1 MNNNND
7 NSNIPSK
14 STPTSFR
21 EVRLSKYYVE
31 VLIDNSPDVLGT
43 PSESNNLLSLN
54 PPGNNVVNG
63 SVINASVVNGNVI
76 NGSVENGN
84 VVNTTETKSG
94 SAHRNFKQSPAAYAI
109 ALDKNSKSND
119 NAGYTLG
126 GQRRN
131 DYDEFLDFGFDEDM
145 MVAES
150 SNQGNARNET
160 SSKSNPFATRQKNNK
175 RAKRNSTSPNQRAS
189 NNENAKGIKTKRGGA
204 ISKIV
209 PSFDEEQVEAD
220 LKHEIARKQQKKFN
234 EKKKLVQATNKVS
247 NLREELDHISNEIEF
262 NNERLFEW
270 TYGFKDLNFHSMS
283 VRDKRRRKSKIIK
296 NLNNNIANLS
306 FEEDCL
312 KKCIK
317 RANKRKNKIQKK
329 VGEIESRIASDIHS
343 YNYNFK

>member
-1 MNNNND
+1 MSNNND

-14 STPTSFR
+14 PTTTSFR

-43 PSESNNLLSLN
+43 PSESINLLSLK

-84 VVNTTETKSG
+84 VVYTSDTKSG
-94 SAHRNFKQSPAAYAI
+94 AEHRNIKQSPVAYAV
-109 ALDKNSKSND
+109 AMDKNSNSND
-119 NAGYTLG
+119 NTGYTLG
-126 GQRRN
+126 GQRRD
-131 DYDEFLDFGFDEDM
+131 DYNEFSDFGFDEDM
-145 MVAES
+145 VAES
-150 SNQGNARNET
+150 PNQRNASNQTN
-160 SSKSNPFATRQKNNK
+160 SKSRPYDTRQKNNK
-175 RAKRNSTSPNQRAS
+175 RSKRNSASPNQHAS
-189 NNENAKGIKTKRGGA
+189 NNEHAKGNKTKRGGA
-204 ISKIV
+204 ISKTV
-209 PSFDEEQVEAD
+209 PSFDENQVAAD

-247 NLREELDHISNEIEF
+247 NLREELAHISNEIEF
-262 NNERLFEW
+262 NNERLLEW
-270 TYGFKDLNFHSMS
+270 MYGLSDLNFHNMS

-296 NLNNNIANLS
+296 NLNDNIANLS

-329 VGEIESRIASDIHS
+329 
-343 YNYNFK
+343 